1 MMKLWHKVKQKLPR
15 PHRQYDIAEPGLTP
29 TLDHRGTPPLC
40 FGVRAR
46 ETDLEGKSLVKA

>member
-1 MMKLWHKVKQKLPR
+1 MKLWHKVKQKLPR